1 MEEICDKQELA
12 VSEGNSEEFKG
23 GRVALVEEKRS
34 FILEAIRKQYRD
46 WIEAKEIFALER
58 TLHGEREG
66 KRNE

>member
-46 WIEAKEIFALER
+46 WIEP
-58 TLHGEREG
+58 EG
-66 KRNE
+66 IVVLKNSFH